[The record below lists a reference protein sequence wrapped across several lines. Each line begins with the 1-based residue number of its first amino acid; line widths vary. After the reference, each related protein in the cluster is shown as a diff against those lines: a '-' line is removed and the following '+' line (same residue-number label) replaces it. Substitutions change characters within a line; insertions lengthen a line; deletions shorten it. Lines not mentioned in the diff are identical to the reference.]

1 MNIWE
6 APIIIVG
13 IIFFTVAWVIK
24 ILVDARSRNRLIDLV
39 EKRDKD
45 IAPQLKNLFSQG
57 EDLRTL
63 TSLKWGMVLVAI
75 GAAALIAQLFPYYAD
90 GEITIGLMFL
100 FAGIAFLIYYPIAE
114 KRVRKGRV
122 ESEDSGKISHGQS
135 L

>member
-13 IIFFTVAWVIK
+13 IIFFTVAWVIR
-24 ILVDARSRNRLIDLV
+24 ILADTKTRNRLIDKGLV
-39 EKRDKD
+39 N
-45 IAPQLKNLFSQG
+45 PQVKHLFNQH

-63 TSLKWGMVLVAI
+63 SSLKWGMVLVAI
-75 GAAALIAQLFPYYAD
+75 GAAALISQLFPDYTD

-100 FAGIAFLIYYPIAE
+100 FAGLAFLIYYPIAE
-114 KRVRKGRV
+114 KRMKKLQADKDQQQ
-122 ESEDSGKISHGQS
+122 ESG